1 MVSGGTLFEELGF
14 YYIGPVDGHD
24 MDNLV
29 PILENIRDRDS
40 NQPVLLHMK
49 TKKGFGYPP
58 AEPPPTSTTA
68 SPSSTSRRARRRAPS
83 PRPPPPSRP
92 PQAVDAELAQG
103 PSVVHLRLRRHAH
116 RHRRQRPLG
125 GGDHRGDA
133 GRHRRRPLRQTLP
146 KRTYDVGIAEQH
158 AVTFAAGLA
167 AEGMKPFCAIY
178 STFLQRAYDQ
188 VVHDVASLQTTA
200 RSRSCPSASSSTAP
214 ASSATTAPPTTA
226 RTISRTS
233 AASPT

>member
-1 MVSGGTLFEELGF
+1 MNARIDEYARGMVSGGTLFEELGF

-29 PILENIRDRDS
+29 PILENIRDRGG
-40 NQPVLLHMK
+40 NQPVLLHVK

-58 AEPPPTSTTA
+58 AEQA
-68 SPSSTSRRARRRAPS
+68 SDKYHGVPRFDVATGKKARALA
-83 PRPPPPSRP
+83 PPPPP
-92 PQAVDAELAQG
+92 PLPAAAAPPPLAAHPHPPSLPPGELAQG

-146 KRTYDVGIAEQH
+146 QADV
-158 AVTFAAGLA
+158 
-167 AEGMKPFCAIY
+167 
-178 STFLQRAYDQ
+178 
-188 VVHDVASLQTTA
+188 
-200 RSRSCPSASSSTAP
+200 
-214 ASSATTAPPTTA
+214 
-226 RTISRTS
+226 
-233 AASPT
+233 

>member
-1 MVSGGTLFEELGF
+1 MQVNARIDEYARGMVSGGTLFEELGF

-29 PILENIRDRDS
+29 PILENIRDRGG
-40 NQPVLLHMK
+40 NQPVLLHVK

-58 AEPPPTSTTA
+58 AEQASDKYHGVPRFDVATGKKARALAPP
-68 SPSSTSRRARRRAPS
+68 
-83 PRPPPPSRP
+83 PRPPPGRRRP
-92 PQAVDAELAQG
+92 TSPRRSPPPAFPPPPGELAQG

-146 KRTYDVGIAEQH
+146 QAHV
-158 AVTFAAGLA
+158 
-167 AEGMKPFCAIY
+167 
-178 STFLQRAYDQ
+178 
-188 VVHDVASLQTTA
+188 
-200 RSRSCPSASSSTAP
+200 
-214 ASSATTAPPTTA
+214 
-226 RTISRTS
+226 
-233 AASPT
+233 